1 MTQVVTAKDAKD
13 VAGGVIGAATT
24 VVLDGAAG
32 FLTGEAGLK
41 NVVKSQADIKSS
53 SSKEFITGIGKG
65 PGGPP
70 SGPAPPGIYYKS
82 NPQSL
87 IEQQIANKLADD
99 LAQIR
104 TASRIGNRVVKVG
117 TRASATQQ
125 NAQDSTKKSNY
136 SGQSQQK
143 SGKTGSAGN
152 ENQSLKFISMK
163 IIFQIK

>member
-1 MTQVVTAKDAKD
+1 MTQVVNAEDAKD
-13 VAGGVIGAATT
+13 VVGGVIGAATT

-32 FLTGEAGLK
+32 LVTGEAGLK
-41 NVVKSQADIKSS
+41 NIVKSQADIKSS
-53 SSKEFITGIGKG
+53 SSKEFININ
-65 PGGPP
+65 
-70 SGPAPPGIYYKS
+70 YKS

-87 IEQQIANKLADD
+87 IKQQIAHD

-136 SGQSQQK
+136 SGQLQQK
-143 SGKTGSAGN
+143 SGKTRGNTRSAGN
-152 ENQSLKFISMK
+152 EHQGLNLN
-163 IIFQIK
+163 FQRNNI